1 LIAARLKLPFD
12 EAVVIAELLQDEC
25 RAYLDR
31 QAAGLEDGEAL
42 LPEAAIIAAWTDMER
57 EKFGRIGALAAAL
70 AKALGEVADGME
82 ASGHGASAEFGIDQ
96 PRLLERLRL
105 VQLLMIDGRSYG
117 SARPALLLGRWR

>member
-1 LIAARLKLPFD
+1 
-12 EAVVIAELLQDEC
+12 
-25 RAYLDR
+25 
-31 QAAGLEDGEAL
+31 
-42 LPEAAIIAAWTDMER
+42 
-57 EKFGRIGALAAAL
+57 LAAAL

-82 ASGHGASAEFGIDQ
+82 ASGHGPVRNLGLTQ